1 MTKKD
6 YLQPS
11 VDVFDL
17 RLQPVLGDFSV
28 NGEDL
33 HADPD
38 PDESDDDNRARRHYN
53 TWDDF
58 EDEEE

>member
-1 MTKKD
+1 MTKKE

-28 NGEDL
+28 TGEGL
-33 HADPD
+33 KADPD
-38 PDESDDDNRARRHYN
+38 PDESDDDNRARRTYN
-53 TWDDF
+53 AWD
-58 EDEEE
+58 DEEEEDY